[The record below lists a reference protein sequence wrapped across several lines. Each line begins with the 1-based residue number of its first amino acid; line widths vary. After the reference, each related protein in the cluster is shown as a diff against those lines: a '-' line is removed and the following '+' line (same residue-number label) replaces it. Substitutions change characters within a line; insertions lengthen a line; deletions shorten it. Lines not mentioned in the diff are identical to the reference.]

1 MKSFIYIDHI
11 RQVNT
16 PQSIERGSI
25 VRSIPG
31 GVHGSIGVV
40 IGCVTFLLEDT
51 MSISIISDSDD
62 KFKIGSI
69 TMVSRQNIHLI
80 TCTIKIKQ

>member
-25 VRSIPG
+25 VRSVPG
-31 GVHGSIGVV
+31 GVTGSIGVV
-40 IGCVTFLLEDT
+40 IGFVTSLSGDT
-51 MSISIISDSDD
+51 MSIFIISDSDD
-62 KFKIGSI
+62 KFKIGNVTI
-69 TMVSRQNIHLI
+69 VSRQNIHLI